1 MATIKDTIKIDGY
14 DEMTAEQ
21 KLAALEAAEMPKP
34 DLSGYIAKSTFDT
47 KVSEL
52 AAANRRVR
60 ELEGTKLTEE
70 ERLENDRK
78 AFETEKAQFNRERNG
93 QNSRGKLAQAG
104 WKPEDYA
111 EINEILD
118 SFDDADKANQFTDA
132 LIKMGQ
138 AQRSAGDA
146 SARGTLLGGQPP
158 KGGVTPDSSVTFQQ
172 EYEDA
177 KKSGNSMLMAKIIRK
192 ANEKGVSLRTI

>member
-52 AAANRRVR
+52 AAANRRVK

-78 AFETEKAQFNRERNG
+78 VFEAERAQFNRERNATAIKG
-93 QNSRGKLAQAG
+93 VFAQNGL
-104 WKPEDYA
+104 KPEDYA
-111 EINEILD
+111 DFDLD
-118 SFDDADKANQFTDA
+118 SFDDTDKALKFANS
-132 LIKMGQ
+132 IVKMAQ
-138 AQRSAGDA
+138 TQRSAGDA

>member
-52 AAANRRVR
+52 AAANRRVK

-78 AFETEKAQFNRERNG
+78 AFEAERAQFNRERNATAIKG
-93 QNSRGKLAQAG
+93 VFAQNGL
-104 WKPEDYA
+104 KPEDYA
-111 EINEILD
+111 DFDLD
-118 SFDDADKANQFTDA
+118 SFDDTDKALKFANS
-132 LIKMGQ
+132 IVKMAQ
-138 AQRSAGDA
+138 TQRSAGDA

-172 EYEDA
+172 EYDDA

>member
-52 AAANRRVR
+52 AAANRRVK

-78 AFETEKAQFNRERNG
+78 VFEAERAQFNRERNATAIKG
-93 QNSRGKLAQAG
+93 VFAQNGL
-104 WKPEDYA
+104 KPEDYA
-111 EINEILD
+111 DFDLD
-118 SFDDADKANQFTDA
+118 SFDDTDKALKFANS
-132 LIKMGQ
+132 IVKMAQ
-138 AQRSAGDA
+138 TQRSAGDA

-172 EYEDA
+172 EYDDA

>member
-14 DEMTAEQ
+14 DAMTPEQ
-21 KLAALEAAEMPKP
+21 KLAALEKAEMPKQ
-34 DLSGYIAKSTFDT
+34 DLSGYIAKSTFDQKLT
-47 KVSEL
+47 EL
-52 AAANRRVR
+52 AAATKRVR

-78 AFETEKAQFNRERNG
+78 AFEAEKAQFNRERNG

-118 SFDDADKANQFTDA
+118 SFDDADKANKFTDA

-146 SARGTLLGGQPP
+146 DARGSLLGGQAP
-158 KGGVTPDSSVTFQQ
+158 KGGSTPDSSISFQQ

-177 KKSGNSMLMAKIIRK
+177 KKAGDRMRMAKIIRK
-192 ANEKGVSLRTI
+192 ANEKGVSLQTF